1 MEMPHEK
8 ASSDVLLDDFG
19 EFHASALGAEPR
31 AEILAVEFGR
41 RQSALRAALAARE
54 AAERTAQATEA
65 LKVRAEIDV
74 ENKIRELELSVLGSV
89 NKKRDRDPYRRMY
102 PKNLEGALQPIG
114 AAQVTEGNRIANLAA
129 PQPGTPAA
137 ESPLEGL
144 PDDAARLGTELRG
157 LCVILDQRVKA
168 ADAAAE
174 AVALAFAVELSE
186 RRRWRE
192 QYRKDHGVLTGLM
205 PSDPRTVESFF
216 RKPPKR
222 KKKNES

>member
-1 MEMPHEK
+1 MPHEN
-8 ASSDVLLDDFG
+8 ASSDVLLDEFG

-31 AEILAVEFGR
+31 AAGIAAEFGA
-41 RQSALRAALAARE
+41 RQSALRAALGARE
-54 AAERTAQATEA
+54 AAERAAQATEA

-74 ENKIRELELSVLGSV
+74 EKKIREIENSVLGKV
-89 NKKRDRDPYRRMY
+89 ERKRDRDPYRRMF
-102 PKNLEGALQPIG
+102 PKNLEGAIEPVG
-114 AAQVTEGNRIANLAA
+114 AAQVAEGIRIANLAA
-129 PQPGTPAA
+129 PLPGTPAA

-144 PDDAARLGTELRG
+144 PDDVPRLGAELRA
-157 LCVILDQRVKA
+157 LCEILDQRVKA
-168 ADAAAE
+168 DDAAAE
-174 AVALAFAVELSE
+174 AVALAFAAELSE

-192 QYRKDHGVLTGLM
+192 QYRKDHGVLTGIM